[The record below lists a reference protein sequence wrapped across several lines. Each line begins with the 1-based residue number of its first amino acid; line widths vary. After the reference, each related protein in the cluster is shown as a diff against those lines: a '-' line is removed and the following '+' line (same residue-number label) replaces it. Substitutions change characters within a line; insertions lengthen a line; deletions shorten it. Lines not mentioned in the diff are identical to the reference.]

1 MKSEVFACSVHT
13 HSKLCDGK
21 NSPEEMAEAACAA
34 GIKHLGF
41 SGHVHTAID
50 YDEGNVLPCAAEN
63 YRARCAALKAQ
74 YAGKM
79 EILTGIEWD
88 SCSDETVPEGLDYWI
103 GSVHNLRGR
112 SGKYYSVDWTR
123 EMFLACRDEE
133 FGGNV
138 YAMLEAYFAEVKRV
152 AAMKPTILGHIDLV
166 TKLNG
171 DGSLFDETE
180 ERYRAAALAA
190 LESADSFATLLEIN
204 TGAVARGYRSE
215 PYPALFLLER
225 WRERGGRII
234 ITSDAHSAEGLVFG
248 YEEAMKLA
256 KCAGYESAAIL
267 TAAGIK
273 DCLI

>member
-1 MKSEVFACSVHT
+1 MSGEVFACSVHT
-13 HSKLCDGK
+13 HSRLCDGK
-21 NSPEEMAEAACAA
+21 NSLAEMAEAACAA

-41 SGHVHTAID
+41 SGHVHTPIG
-50 YDEGNVLPCAAEN
+50 YDEGNVLPFGAEE
-63 YRARCAALKAQ
+63 YLALCAALKAR
-74 YAGKM
+74 YSGKM

-88 SCSDETVPEGLDYWI
+88 SCADGDLPGGLDYWI

-112 SGKYYSVDWTR
+112 NGKHYSVDWTR

-133 FGGNV
+133 FGGDI
-138 YAMLEAYFAEVKRV
+138 YAMLEAYFEEVKSV
-152 AAMKPTILGHIDLV
+152 AAMKPSILGHIDLV

-171 DGSLFDETE
+171 DGSLFDGAEV
-180 ERYRAAALAA
+180 RYRAAALDA
-190 LESADSFATLLEIN
+190 LESADTAATLLEIN

-234 ITSDAHSAEGLVFG
+234 ITSDAHSAEALLFG
-248 YEEAMKLA
+248 YGEAIELA
-256 KCAGYESAAIL
+256 KRAGYESAAIL

-273 DCLI
+273 DCRI